1 MSVKKLKWE
10 KYRFHFMIG
19 IRKLWCFILQW
30 IVRFVLMQTF
40 RKSTVNRFCLCDFC
54 WFHSY
59 YWSWFTAVS
68 ITRHWWS
75 HYFPVAN
82 HGFAGFCD
90 CRPTTVT
97 YLSQFR
103 IILQPDDIYLSFP
116 DISYLH
122 GLKEPGEAPKE
133 NDLTFPATAS
143 QWFTMTSLHFSPL
156 YFLAIPDNMTVLK
169 LSAQVTHL

>member
-10 KYRFHFMIG
+10 RYRFHFMIG

-103 IILQPDDIYLSFP
+103 IILQPDDIYLSFL
-116 DISYLH
+116 ISVTFTVSNNLEKH
-122 GLKEPGEAPKE
+122 QKKMTLPFLPLLLS
-133 NDLTFPATAS
+133 DLP
-143 QWFTMTSLHFSPL
+143 WPLFT
-156 YFLAIPDNMTVLK
+156 
-169 LSAQVTHL
+169 SAHSIF

>member
-90 CRPTTVT
+90 CRPTIVT

-103 IILQPDDIYLSFP
+103 IILQPDDIYLSFL
-116 DISYLH
+116 ISVTFTVSNNLEKH
-122 GLKEPGEAPKE
+122 QKKMTLPFLPLLLS
-133 NDLTFPATAS
+133 DLSWPL
-143 QWFTMTSLHFSPL
+143 FT
-156 YFLAIPDNMTVLK
+156 
-169 LSAQVTHL
+169 SAHSIF